1 MSSAQQGIPSPSNS
15 TIGNTVNL
23 PKATRNALPPAR
35 EVVEGCKVFWT
46 SFLQLGFFP
55 KRLFLEK
62 LSQDMDCVSLFVLLG
77 ILSNS
82 CRFTPCLIKR
92 YGSCQAAGDYFI
104 GHATSL
110 VLDALYKPSLENIQ
124 GFFLL
129 ALAQWGSGDKDKS
142 SVCFSKALKAENI
155 Y

>member
-1 MSSAQQGIPSPSNS
+1 MSSAQQGIPSPSRS
-15 TIGNTVNL
+15 SIGNTVGL
-23 PKATRNALPPAR
+23 VKATREVLPPAR
-35 EVVEGCKVFWT
+35 EVIEGCKVFWT

-62 LSQDMDCVSLFVLLG
+62 LSQDMDSVSLFVLLG

-92 YGSCQAAGDYFI
+92 YGSCQEAGSYFI

-110 VLDALYKPSLENIQ
+110 VLDVLYQPSLENIQ

-129 ALAQWGSGDKDKS
+129 ALAQWGSGHKDKS
-142 SVCFSKALKAENI
+142 SVSLFKILQLN